1 MATLLQINSSL
12 NGEQGQSSQLA
23 QRFVNNWKRS
33 NQDGRVLVRDLS
45 RQPLPHLD
53 ADRFQAFLADPAQR
67 DPAQEA
73 VATTSEALIGELRQA
88 DVIALGLPMYN
99 FSVPSTFK
107 AWYDHIARAGITFR
121 YTENGPEGLL
131 GGRKLYVFVAS
142 GGRYTGTPADTITP
156 LTTTLFN
163 FIGITDITFVRAEGL
178 AMGEALKNEAL
189 NGAHER
195 IQRLAA

>member
-12 NGEQGQSSQLA
+12 NAEQGQSTQLA
-23 QRFVNNWKRS
+23 QRFVDSWKRNNS
-33 NQDGRVLVRDLS
+33 NSRILVRDLA

-53 ADRFQAFLADPAQR
+53 NDRFQAFLADPAQR
-67 DPAQEA
+67 DPAQTA
-73 VATTSEALIGELRQA
+73 VATASDALIEELRQA

-131 GGRKLYVFVAS
+131 AGRKLFVFVAS
-142 GGRYTGTPADTITP
+142 GGRYAGTPTDTITP
-156 LTTTLFN
+156 LITTLFN

-178 AMGEALKNEAL
+178 AMGEALRDEAL